1 MTLNDPIQFGH
12 NNNTDGDS
20 FFFIRF
26 AIAIAIKP
34 NYVISATK
42 QQFAR

>member
-1 MTLNDPIQFGH
+1 MTASFWSRREHVVYRRVIQF
-12 NNNTDGDS
+12 S
-20 FFFIRF
+20 FVSF